1 MKIVVGLGNP
11 GREYAGTRHNVG
23 FEVADRLA
31 AAHTDGA
38 WRAGGSVLQV
48 RWRRGAADEDVLIV
62 KPLTFMNLS
71 GEAVGEVIRFYK
83 VPVGDV
89 LIVCDDVNLPLGR
102 LRARASGSEGGH
114 NGLKSIAQHLGTI
127 EYPRLRIGVGRGDA
141 RRDLA
146 DHVLARFEPE
156 EAELAAEAVARAAEA
171 VGLWIAEGLVRM
183 MNSFNRADDGSGTPG
198 DRNDV
203 GPE

>member
-1 MKIVVGLGNP
+1 VKIVVGLGNP
-11 GREYAGTRHNVG
+11 GRDYVGTRHNVG
-23 FEVADRLA
+23 FAVADRLA

-38 WRAGGSVLQV
+38 WRESGSALQV
-48 RWRRGAADEDVLIV
+48 RWRRGAAAEDVLIV

-83 VPVGDV
+83 VPVADA

-114 NGLKSIAQHLGTI
+114 NGLKSIAQQLGTI
-127 EYPRLRIGVGRGDA
+127 EYPRLRIGVGRGDN

-156 EAELAAEAVARAAEA
+156 EVEVAAEAVGRAAEA

-183 MNSFNRADDGSGTPG
+183 MNSFNRADDGTGTPG